1 MIRFA
6 EAAFLPFHPS
16 MSGQIETMST
26 VKIHYDGWICLPAS
40 LCRALGL
47 SNGGR
52 LTAELV
58 DGTLALHP
66 VHRRTGQD
74 QPTATPAPSA
84 TGLPEETAPAG
95 DATPVRRKPGRPRKN
110 AVAELTPSAP
120 TKRLG
125 RPHKAMV
132 TPEPEAVVDPIV
144 GHQPWILRKKADLP
158 PAAPTVD
165 KPAPPERRPE
175 WRSDDG
181 YPFVERRPFRQVEVR
196 KLGPGRGHN
205 RPQPLTARQ
214 RG

>member
-16 MSGQIETMST
+16 MSGQIETMPT
-26 VKIHYDGWICLPAS
+26 VKVHYDGWICLPAS

-52 LTAELV
+52 LIAELV
-58 DGTLALHP
+58 DGTLELRP
-66 VHRRTGQD
+66 VARRTGQD
-74 QPTATPAPSA
+74 QLTETSAPFA
-84 TGLPEETAPAG
+84 TGRPKETAPAG

-125 RPHKAMV
+125 RPKAMV
-132 TPEPEAVVDPIV
+132 TPEPEAVADPV
-144 GHQPWILRKKADLP
+144 VNHQPWILRKKADLS
-158 PAAPTVD
+158 PAVPAMD
-165 KPAPPERRPE
+165 KLGPPERRPE

-181 YPFVERRPFRQVEVR
+181 FPFIERRPFRQVEVR

>member
-1 MIRFA
+1 M
-6 EAAFLPFHPS
+6 P
-16 MSGQIETMST
+16 T

-47 SNGGR
+47 SNGDR

-58 DGTLALHP
+58 DGALALHP
-66 VHRRTGQD
+66 VARRAGQD
-74 QPTATPAPSA
+74 QPTETTAPSA
-84 TGLPEETAPAG
+84 IDRPKETAPTG
-95 DATPVRRKPGRPRKN
+95 DAMPARRKPGRPRKN
-110 AVAELTPSAP
+110 AVAELAPSAP
-120 TKRLG
+120 KEAATA
-125 RPHKAMV
+125 KAVV
-132 TPEPEAVVDPIV
+132 TPEPETAAEPVVRRE
-144 GHQPWILRKKADLP
+144 PWILRKKADLP
-158 PAAPTVD
+158 PAAPVVD

-181 YPFVERRPFRQVEVR
+181 FPFVERRPFRQVEVR